1 VNKTKTICSI
11 ALAAFSIPLLAQ
23 QVSSKVGIIH
33 IQNAIISTKDGQKA
47 AAELQG
53 KFEPR
58 RKDLEARQSEIAS
71 LQQKL
76 AQGSNTMAE
85 TARVSLTRDIDQKTK
100 ALNRATEDAE
110 AEFQQEQG
118 KILNDLGQ
126 RLLQVIDKYAR
137 DNGYTLI
144 LDVSS
149 PQSPVINAA
158 PSIDIT
164 KDIIELYDK
173 NSPSANVAP
182 APSASGG
189 GAAAK
194 PATPPPATPSAK
206 PALPSPVPAAKKPAG
221 AK

>member
-1 VNKTKTICSI
+1 MNKTKALSFLAAAAI
-11 ALAAFSIPLLAQ
+11 ALPALAQ
-23 QVSSKVGIIH
+23 QSAPSKVGIIH

-53 KFEPR
+53 KFEPK
-58 RKDLEARQSEIAS
+58 RKDLESRQSEIAS

-85 TARVSLTRDIDQKTK
+85 TARLTLTRDIDQKTK

-118 KILNDLGQ
+118 KILNELGQ

-149 PQSPVINAA
+149 PQTPVLYAA
-158 PSIDIT
+158 TGTDVT

-173 NSPSANVAP
+173 NAPSANMAP
-182 APSASGG
+182 AS

-194 PATPPPATPSAK
+194 PATPPPAAPSAK
-206 PALPSPVPAAKKPAG
+206 PAVTPAVPAAKKPAG

>member
-1 VNKTKTICSI
+1 MNKTKALSFLAAAAI
-11 ALAAFSIPLLAQ
+11 ALPALAQ
-23 QVSSKVGIIH
+23 QSAPSKVGIIH

-53 KFEPR
+53 KFEPK
-58 RKDLEARQSEIAS
+58 RKDLESRQSEIAS

-85 TARVSLTRDIDQKTK
+85 TARLTLTRDIDQKTK

-118 KILNDLGQ
+118 KILNELGQ

-149 PQSPVINAA
+149 PQTPVLYAA
-158 PSIDIT
+158 TGTDVT

-173 NSPSANVAP
+173 NAPSANVAP
-182 APSASGG
+182 VS

-194 PATPPPATPSAK
+194 PATPPPAAPSAK
-206 PALPSPVPAAKKPAG
+206 PAVTPAVPAAKKPAG